1 MTTGPA
7 PLYVDT
13 FELCRWLMERFR
25 TSSEALPRHICQSG
39 LGLLQAVT
47 LALKGRR
54 REEHM
59 EMADERLIALRTQL
73 RLAAACGYLEEA
85 QMLFA
90 LERADRIGR
99 QLGGWMKS
107 QEQGSRRL

>member
-13 FELCRWLMERFR
+13 FELCRWLTERFG
-25 TSSEALPRHICQSG
+25 TSSEVLPQRICRSG
-39 LGLLQAVT
+39 LDLLQAVT

-54 REEHM
+54 RDEHM
-59 EMADERLIALRTQL
+59 EIADERLIALRTQL
-73 RLAAACGYLEEA
+73 RLAGACGYLQDA

-90 LERADRIGR
+90 LERADLVGR
-99 QLGGWMKS
+99 QLGGWMRS
-107 QEQGSRRL
+107 QHEGSRRV